1 METACWF
8 IKSYFYTDHLPP
20 EYIHKS
26 SRYAYIPPLIV
37 DVKFVVLGFTYI
49 GTMFELK
56 GMRQVWHLAAYEFGK
71 KIKSLNNNVITAN
84 LHHDVNSCTYGL
96 RIDVMTSHYVTNSD

>member
-26 SRYAYIPPLIV
+26 CLYAYIPPLIV
-37 DVKFVVLGFTYI
+37 DVKFVVLGFTYKYWGYVLI
-49 GTMFELK
+49 KFGI
-56 GMRQVWHLAAYEFGK
+56 VLAAG
-71 KIKSLNNNVITAN
+71 LNFVCKRLTFN
-84 LHHDVNSCTYGL
+84 LIN
-96 RIDVMTSHYVTNSD
+96 